1 MRGQVLFY
9 DAANQVGIISGVD
22 ENRYSF
28 RLGDLRH
35 PSPPRIGMSVDYV
48 PTGETARDIF
58 PVPGNGGA
66 DYGFAAPASDDTDIG
81 LFGYFCRTITRDYA
95 RFSGRARRREYWGFV
110 LFYLIGLLVT
120 SLFAFILIGST
131 LERSGPSTTQVFFS
145 PVGYMAAL
153 ILALAILAMII
164 PSLAVTVRRLHDIGQ
179 SGWLVLIGIVPVVNL
194 AGGVVLFAMMLL
206 DSQPGTNRHGP
217 PPKPL
222 A

>member
-9 DAANQVGIISGVD
+9 DAANQVGIIAGMD

-28 RLGDLRH
+28 RLGDLKH
-35 PSPPRIGMSVDYV
+35 PVPPRIGMRVDYV
-48 PTGETARDIF
+48 PSGEMARDIF
-58 PVPGNGGA
+58 PVPGTAA
-66 DYGFAAPASDDTDIG
+66 DDPGLAPAATDQADLS
-81 LFGYFCRTITRDYA
+81 LFGYFHRAITRDYA

-110 LFYLIGLLVT
+110 LFHLIGLMVIALLAIV
-120 SLFAFILIGST
+120 LIGST

-145 PVGYMAAL
+145 PVGYMAML
-153 ILALAILAMII
+153 VVLLAIMAMIV

-179 SGWLVLIGIVPVVNL
+179 SGWLVLIGVIPIVNSVG
-194 AGGVVLFAMMLL
+194 AIVLFILMLL
-206 DSQPGTNRHGP
+206 DSQPRTNRHGP